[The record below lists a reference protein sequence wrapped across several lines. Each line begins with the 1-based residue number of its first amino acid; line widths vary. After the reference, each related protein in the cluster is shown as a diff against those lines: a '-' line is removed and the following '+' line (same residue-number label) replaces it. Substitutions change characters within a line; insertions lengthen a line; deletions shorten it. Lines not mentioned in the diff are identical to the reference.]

1 MKATLLLIVVV
12 AALVGCGDSSK
23 PLPDSS
29 ASVPRPAPGTE
40 TKDVMIPSAKT
51 GQ

>member
-1 MKATLLLIVVV
+1 MK
-12 AALVGCGDSSK
+12 K
-23 PLPDSS
+23 PLPLLIAAAALAGCGGPSTPLPDTA
-29 ASVPRPAPGTE
+29 ASVPRPAPGTP